1 MHQSIHEEIP
11 VSEALEVNFRI
22 YEDSNHLVPNHWHD
36 SLEVVYLYQ
45 GTMKV
50 TIADKAYLSKSG
62 RFYPDK
68 LSRHPFHL
76 LRSLCKGAAAS
87 DSPDLFKT
95 SHIRL

>member
-22 YEDSNHLVPNHWHD
+22 YEDSSHLVPNHWHD

-50 TIADKAYLSKSG
+50 TIADKAYLLNQGDFILINSADIHSTFCEAYVKV
-62 RFYPDK
+62 
-68 LSRHPFHL
+68 L
-76 LRSLCKGAAAS
+76 LLQIPQTFLKQA
-87 DSPDLFKT
+87 
-95 SHIRL
+95 I